1 MVRDRQDFGSRT
13 HLVVRIVHS
22 RRPLALA
29 SPPRAFARTRV
40 VISRSLA
47 DLVLFLIIK
56 PVREPGNEATC
67 SGVFLPSASAE
78 GRFDENT
85 CYDPICSPSLV
96 VWDRAAPVMRSISWT
111 ASCGRRIFP
120 GTRRRNPSLLLG
132 L

>member
-1 MVRDRQDFGSRT
+1 VVRDRQDFGSRT
-13 HLVVRIVHS
+13 HLVVRIAHS

-67 SGVFLPSASAE
+67 SGVFLPLSIS
-78 GRFDENT
+78 GGTIRRKS

-96 VWDRAAPVMRSISWT
+96 VWDRAAPVMQSISWT